1 MKLLKI
7 LYICWMVFWGL
18 ACLLGIFMGHWG
30 YRTSGEIL
38 IEMLFLYFA
47 LCLFPLLPYFYY
59 LIYAKTRTKNIF
71 VALFCYCLFFVVLA
85 HYFSF
90 IYSSDRFLEFFI
102 IVTSY
107 KIICIAIILYKFKLN
122 LRLCICILLHIM
134 AYFYIFL
141 HIFNVYYEIEW
152 IRILFDKDVIVYI
165 YHKIIQL
172 LYGF

>member
-30 YRTSGEIL
+30 YKTSGEIL

-71 VALFCYCLFFVVLA
+71 VAIFCYCLLFIIICCYLLCFVVMVLNKTEDI
-85 HYFSF
+85 
-90 IYSSDRFLEFFI
+90 IYLIVAI
-102 IVTSY
+102 IVHIVTFS
-107 KIICIAIILYKFKLN
+107 IIYMEKGTYDEKRA
-122 LRLCICILLHIM
+122 
-134 AYFYIFL
+134 
-141 HIFNVYYEIEW
+141 
-152 IRILFDKDVIVYI
+152 
-165 YHKIIQL
+165 
-172 LYGF
+172 